1 MPGYLSAE
9 RAGRHEV
16 DAAAFACPD
25 CSSFEAAR
33 RSVAGMG
40 RQAAELHAFQDEPP
54 QMPSGSVGKAG
65 YLHLGFRHDEA
76 RGRTVLA
83 DMDRRVPLLAQKALY
98 WEESQP
104 GMACVIII
112 APSGCVVQGDRLALD
127 VEAGPGSCVLVTS
140 QSAAKVHSMDHGYA
154 SQMQSFRLGEEAY
167 LEYMPDQLILHR
179 HSRYLQDTFV
189 TLPASASFVYG
200 ELMVPGRRWHHEDE
214 LFGFDIYSAGLRVSR
229 PGGREEDVLFEE
241 RLVLEPEDT
250 DFRNVGVMGGFTVL
264 GSVYAFVPERHTA
277 PLKNAIGSEVSAALA
292 WGASILPH
300 GAGLALRVLG
310 HDAAGVRA
318 KMRGFHSLVREAVLG
333 RPLPPEFL
341 WR

>member
-1 MPGYLSAE
+1 MPGYLSEE
-9 RAGRHEV
+9 RGRPGEEV
-16 DAAAFACPD
+16 AAFSCPD

-104 GMACVIII
+104 GMACVIVI

-127 VEAGPGSCVLVTS
+127 VEAGPGSCALVTS

-200 ELMVPGRRWHHEDE
+200 ELMVPGRRWHHEEE

-333 RPLPPEFL
+333 RPLPSEFL